1 MAEFIFQG
9 PLAEN
14 PLPEVLQKIHY
25 YKVPGVLRVSRA
37 DGFKQVFISGGEIIF
52 ATSSYPG
59 DRLGEFLL
67 DRARITQEQYD
78 LSVARMKETGRR
90 QGAVLVEAGIL
101 TAQELYETVKEQVM
115 AIVWSL
121 FDWTEGEI
129 TFKVGKFRED
139 EVIKLSLDTR
149 AAILR
154 GIKGMRDPK
163 RVVKW
168 LGRKE
173 EVFEPTDH
181 ALALLPSLPLT
192 AEDRLVFRLVDGQ
205 RTLLEILRTS
215 TADSGTTAK
224 ILYALYILGLVR
236 RRDTALRITVPTSRR
251 T

>member
-9 PLAEN
+9 PLKEN

-37 DGFKQVFISGGEIIF
+37 DGHKQVFISGGEIIF
-52 ATSSYPG
+52 ATSTFPG

-67 DRARITQEQYD
+67 DRARITQEQYE
-78 LSVARMKETGRR
+78 LSVARMKQTGRR

-101 TAQELYETVKEQVM
+101 TAQELYEAVKEQVM

-129 TFKVGKFRED
+129 TFKVGKFKED

-149 AAILR
+149 SAILR
-154 GIKGMRDPK
+154 GIKGMKDPK

-181 ALALLPSLPLT
+181 ALALLPTLPLT

-205 RTLLEILRTS
+205 RSLLDILRTS
-215 TADSGTTAK
+215 TADSGSTAK

-236 RRDTALRITVPTSRR
+236 RRDNALRITVPTPHRI
-251 T
+251 

>member
-25 YKVPGVLRVSRA
+25 YKVPGVLRVSRE
-37 DGFKQVFISGGEIIF
+37 DGHKQIFISGGEIIF
-52 ATSSYPG
+52 ATSTFPG

-90 QGAVLVEAGIL
+90 QGAVLVEAGVL
-101 TAQELYETVKEQVM
+101 TAQELYEAVKEQVM

-121 FDWTEGEI
+121 FDWTDGEI
-129 TFKVGKFRED
+129 TFKVGKFKED

-154 GIKGMRDPK
+154 GIKGMKDPK

-205 RTLLEILRTS
+205 RSLLDILRTS
-215 TADSGTTAK
+215 TTDSGSTAK

-236 RRDTALRITVPTSRR
+236 RRDTALRITVTPSRR